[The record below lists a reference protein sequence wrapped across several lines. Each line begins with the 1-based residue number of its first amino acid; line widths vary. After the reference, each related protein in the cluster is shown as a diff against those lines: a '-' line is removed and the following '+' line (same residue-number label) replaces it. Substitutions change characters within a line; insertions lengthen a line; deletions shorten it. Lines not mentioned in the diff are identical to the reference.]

1 MLCLLCSTTMY
12 LTTGTYM
19 HVIYQCVSILVIKS
33 VVVFWTFPTF
43 LNCVRSKNPFV
54 FSWSIL
60 KGTFVWITSLA
71 PLTQKE
77 GIRYS
82 CIRKRILDCAC
93 NRSEQPAG
101 CPENVLCD
109 PSWMSTSSI
118 KNIGPFFPVS
128 CHMVTQE
135 YVDNRLVYLWQLLFF
150 HLPSRYSKLPF

>member
-1 MLCLLCSTTMY
+1 MLCLLCSSMY

-19 HVIYQCVSILVIKS
+19 HVIYQYPCHQVCRRILNIPHILKLCTLQES
-33 VVVFWTFPTF
+33 FC
-43 LNCVRSKNPFV
+43 LSR
-54 FSWSIL
+54 SIL

-71 PLTQKE
+71 PFWQKE

-118 KNIGPFFPVS
+118 KNIGPFFTVS